1 ILPSLHCSIVCVLES
16 VILRCFGPDGGQVLF
31 IRDTGQAMISCSG
44 SRILSAL
51 RLEHPLARMVVDCV
65 LKHSTATGDG
75 SKTFVLLLTSLLRTI
90 HASACKEPNVSH
102 NYVSR
107 YSAEAA
113 TGRHLAFKTLE
124 FASEQLEN
132 LITAAVIPYGC
143 SLLWEYTAPT
153 AHLQTGAGSRH
164 VQKLLASFFCSRLSR
179 SQCDFATSLTCNL
192 LSSCG
197 FKGAQP
203 SSLLQFLTDNFPTL
217 HTRVSGFPFTCSR
230 LVEGQVIH
238 RDFASFCPPNVKV
251 LELACGQTSIV
262 DFKAWAERSLSCVFA
277 NLQRLGIS
285 LLLSAVKQSPAVLSL
300 AAQANICIV
309 ECVSEDELT
318 LFAQLNSEERVM
330 VKLWNLVICGPGEGQ
345 TDQYASAILD
355 AILMLLSA
363 WQPLA
368 NTSAKATEKTLND
381 EASTCFPTHPLAVS
395 EPGCVIPAGGTFE
408 FLLTRAL
415 LQQRHKNSGDSDIGT
430 SVVSQLLADAL
441 LTVPRQ
447 IYSCSQRHFLHTQDQ
462 ILNFIKSHS
471 HPFSLLSMD
480 DLDCCGKASASL
492 KVIEELGLESVSC
505 KYQLLL
511 AVVQCASRLLQVD
524 TVLQTHAVLNTRSH
538 RLTIYWLFGAEFMS
552 VRNIVV

>member
-1 ILPSLHCSIVCVLES
+1 MKL
-16 VILRCFGPDGGQVLF
+16 GGIIYQYIDVDF
-31 IRDTGQAMISCSG
+31 IF
-44 SRILSAL
+44 
-51 RLEHPLARMVVDCV
+51 RMVVDCV

-124 FASEQLEN
+124 FASEHLEN
-132 LITAAVIPYGC
+132 LITAAVVPYGC
-143 SLLWEYTAPT
+143 SLSWEYSAPT
-153 AHLQTGAGSRH
+153 AHLQTGADSRH

-192 LSSCG
+192 LASCG

-238 RDFASFCPPNVKV
+238 RDFASFCPPNASDLPVKAVISTGGLEPEILTSGEV

-318 LFAQLNSEERVM
+318 LFAQLSRTQPVSDCQ
-330 VKLWNLVICGPGEGQ
+330 KIGP
-345 TDQYASAILD
+345 S
-355 AILMLLSA
+355 
-363 WQPLA
+363 
-368 NTSAKATEKTLND
+368 NVATL
-381 EASTCFPTHPLAVS
+381 
-395 EPGCVIPAGGTFE
+395 TFCRPIHLGPHRYE
-408 FLLTRAL
+408 
-415 LQQRHKNSGDSDIGT
+415 N
-430 SVVSQLLADAL
+430 
-441 LTVPRQ
+441 
-447 IYSCSQRHFLHTQDQ
+447 
-462 ILNFIKSHS
+462 SHS
-471 HPFSLLSMD
+471 
-480 DLDCCGKASASL
+480 
-492 KVIEELGLESVSC
+492 
-505 KYQLLL
+505 
-511 AVVQCASRLLQVD
+511 
-524 TVLQTHAVLNTRSH
+524 
-538 RLTIYWLFGAEFMS
+538 
-552 VRNIVV
+552 